1 MPPMVRSLSPDGPPR
16 HPCSP
21 SRCLLGTACP
31 PCRPRASTSVASHC
45 RSPGAAGLGGS
56 PCRAGPLLPCGPKP
70 PQTAGARSYGAA
82 SLMLPVPRGCLSASK
97 STRSSHWPCA
107 TPPVF
112 RVKSKSNE

>member
-1 MPPMVRSLSPDGPPR
+1 MPPMVRSLSPDEPPR
-16 HPCSP
+16 HPCS
-21 SRCLLGTACP
+21 SSCCRLGTACP
-31 PCRPRASTSVASHC
+31 PRRPRASTSVASHC

-56 PCRAGPLLPCGPKP
+56 MSCWAATALR
-70 PQTAGARSYGAA
+70 PQASADRRRWFRGAA
-82 SLMLPVPRGCLSASK
+82 SLTPPVPRGCLSTSK